1 MPPVVLGDRGLALLA
16 SLQLATSTVRGHC
29 ERVPVHSAAV
39 TSYAGRTDAAAAG
52 RALGPREARPH
63 RASGKLGTDAVL
75 SGFEC
80 ARPRL
85 AASGLRLVNP
95 NRRWQLAMRPLVLLS
110 AGRSLR
116 GQLYVANAAAFISQ
130 SAVGTAAASVRRA

>member
-16 SLQLATSTVRGHC
+16 RSQLATPTVRGHC

-39 TSYAGRTDAAAAG
+39 TSYAGRTDAAAARWYRHSGASAAAG

-95 NRRWQLAMRPLVLLS
+95 NRRWQLAMHPLLPLVLLS

-116 GQLYVANAAAFISQ
+116 GQLYS
-130 SAVGTAAASVRRA
+130 T